1 MRFDSLLRM
10 ADKSCDLQ
18 VHRQECGRS
27 TARRPPSCPSRS
39 YGDNGSGMH
48 THQSLWKDGKPL
60 FAGDRLC
67 RPEPNGAVVHRRH
80 PEAHQRA
87 AGHLR
92 ADHQLLPP
100 PGAGLRG
107 AGRIAYSARNRSA
120 ASASRCIVASRP
132 RPSASSS
139 AAPTRRQPVP
149 GLRRHP
155 HGRPLDGIKNKRSTP
170 GLVAMDSRKQIDKR
184 HLRVAYLSPNEVRP
198 FSIGFGFFYTPG
210 LKAAV
215 LSAARWSIEDLSA
228 EVVSPETVAREL
240 NDTALPDF
248 VSASIPSDFSLW
260 GAFGVEG
267 TRSEAEFISGAQLD
281 WSTFGDVGRIDS
293 LALSGIILEPP
304 THPRNVSEI
313 YRAEWMGV
321 STQWHP
327 WVWNDSTSDQALLIV
342 WLPPNMRGIRNE
354 GAEAPVIVHALSRPL
369 GMLRVNRF

>member
-1 MRFDSLLRM
+1 MTQID
-10 ADKSCDLQ
+10 CDAEGRQLV
-18 VHRQECGRS
+18 VHGLAKTNRQTLNRD
-27 TARRPPSCPSRS
+27 RS
-39 YGDNGSGMH
+39 YSCRNRGEAHPCSARGHADARAGHHTKRYSGDAGARAEVTACFIRLLLSGS
-48 THQSLWKDGKPL
+48 TFPILLSLMTCVHSLGAAEVVREESAIADDSFPVRL
-60 FAGDRLC
+60 EVSTVAAFASKVAGRRISNRDLVAFGTI
-67 RPEPNGAVVHRRH
+67 ENSTTQTVHLTFRVRGEVSPVQTDSSD
-80 PEAHQRA
+80 PEA
-87 AGHLR
+87 
-92 ADHQLLPP
+92 P
-100 PGAGLRG
+100 
-107 AGRIAYSARNRSA
+107 IYSYR
-120 ASASRCIVASRP
+120 
-132 RPSASSS
+132 
-139 AAPTRRQPVP
+139 T
-149 GLRRHP
+149 
-155 HGRPLDGIKNKRSTP
+155 
-170 GLVAMDSRKQIDKR
+170 
-184 HLRVAYLSPNEVRP
+184 RVAYLSPNEVRP